1 MVGKQYSF
9 PLCQEYGADM
19 NAPGVVIGTSTAGKH
34 EISAS
39 GYRSSL
45 DLNIPLVMKQNTN
58 FDLASLT
65 KIIAT
70 TSSLM
75 ALVED
80 GSLGVDDYVS
90 KFLPAWKTSEK
101 QAITL
106 RHLLQHRAGLWEW
119 RPLYIPASDP
129 DSAHALIATAP
140 IRYGVDKARHYSDL
154 GFITLGKV
162 ITTVTGKNLIESVDE
177 LVFSKLSLCST
188 QFAKAKDMDNVATTS
203 RGDRYEK
210 AMVESKIPYPVV
222 ENSQDF
228 GRWRTHILSG
238 EINDGNAFHLFGG
251 ASSHAGLFSNAEDLL
266 VYCDSLLNSQN
277 FGYFTADGVDAN
289 FHLGFKSWVD
299 TYGSCTVRFYG
310 HTGFTGV
317 ALLVSPV
324 HESAMTMLTSR
335 LHTDMEIM
343 PTEELLIPQLKD
355 FHAKLHVDP
364 A

>member
-1 MVGKQYSF
+1 MSV
-9 PLCQEYGADM
+9 
-19 NAPGVVIGTSTAGKH
+19 PGVVIGTSILGNH
-34 EISAS
+34 EISAD

-45 DLNIPLVMKQNTN
+45 DLVNPLVMKQNTN

-80 GSLGVDDYVS
+80 ASLGVDDHVS

-119 RPLYIPASDP
+119 QPLYISASEP
-129 DSAHALIATAP
+129 DSAHTLIAKTP
-140 IRYGVDKARHYSDL
+140 IRYGIDQARHYSDL

-162 ITTVTGKNLIESVDE
+162 ISTVTGKNFIESVDE
-177 LVFSKLSLCST
+177 LVLGKLPLRST
-188 QFAKAKDMDNVATTS
+188 QFATARDTENVAATS

-210 AMVESKIPYPVV
+210 TMVESKVPYPVI
-222 ENSQDF
+222 ESAQDF
-228 GRWRTHILSG
+228 DRWRTHILSG
-238 EINDGNAFHLFGG
+238 EVNDGNAFHLFAG

-266 VYCDSLLNSQN
+266 VYCDSLLNSQI
-277 FGYFTADGVDAN
+277 FEYFTADGVDAD
-289 FHLGFKSWVD
+289 FHLGFRSWVD

-317 ALLVSPV
+317 ALLVSPA
-324 HESAMTMLTSR
+324 HESAMTMLTNR
-335 LHTDMEIM
+335 LHTDMEIV
-343 PTEELLIPQLKD
+343 PTEMLLMPYLKE
-355 FHAKLHVDP
+355 FHAKLH
-364 A
+364 